1 MIVDWWLQLSV
12 LAQDSLLLACLLLLP
27 VLVLLSI
34 QWRYPLHPVV
44 IGLLRR
50 HQQAVIAMLAL
61 ISVATAITLVFALQE
76 RALKT
81 GSARVSDKFDLIIAA
96 PGSQVDVLLAAVYLQ
111 PSALPMLKA
120 DTLSRLSSH
129 PDVRFAAPVASGDQI
144 NGTPLIGTTSRLV
157 SHLLNVPEQQWFESM
172 DQVLAGSNTPF
183 VTGDTFKPQHG
194 FSTGDSVEHHSKLD
208 VIRRLPSTGTRWDHA
223 LIVPVEALWKMH
235 GISTHDARVPIV
247 VVAAKTTGALYGLR
261 QEFNNNDT
269 MAFFPAEVLSRLY
282 SVLGS
287 IADVVTALTLAT
299 QLLVVLSVLLSV
311 FILMRSMATR
321 FATLHALGA
330 PPLFRFCL
338 IWAFTAVLIVTGI
351 VLGVLL
357 GGAGAVA
364 LAQWFST
371 QTPIPVKLQV
381 GLSDFVAIVLFLDI
395 TLIMACLPAWSVSRQ
410 RHDHGLHS

>member
-12 LAQDSLLLACLLLLP
+12 LAQDSLLLTSLLLLP
-27 VLVLLSI
+27 VLALFFI
-34 QWRYPLHPVV
+34 QWRYQLHPVV

-50 HQQAVIAMLAL
+50 HKQAVIAMLAL
-61 ISVATAITLVFALQE
+61 ISVATAITIVFALQE

-111 PSALPMLKA
+111 PTALPMLKA

-144 NGTPLIGTTSRLV
+144 NGTPLVGTTNRLV
-157 SHLLNVPEQQWFESM
+157 SHLLDVSEQRWFESM

-183 VTGDTFKPQHG
+183 ETGDTFKPQHG
-194 FSTGDSVEHHSKLD
+194 FSTGESIEHHSELE
-208 VIRRLPSTGTRWDHA
+208 VIKRLPPTGTRWDHA

-235 GISTHDARVPIV
+235 GISEHDARVPLI
-247 VVAAKTTGALYGLR
+247 VVAANSTGALYGLR
-261 QEFNNNDT
+261 QEFNNKDS

-287 IADVVTALTLAT
+287 VADVVTALTLAT
-299 QLLVVLSVLLSV
+299 QLLVVLSVLLSI

-330 PPLFRFCL
+330 PPLFRFCV
-338 IWAFTAVLIVTGI
+338 IWTFTAVLIVTG
-351 VLGVLL
+351 VVMGVLL
-357 GGAGAVA
+357 GGAGSIA

-371 QTPIPVKLQV
+371 QTPIPVEIQV
-381 GLSDFVAIVLFLDI
+381 ALSDIVAIFLFLDV

-410 RHDHGLHS
+410 RHDHELHS